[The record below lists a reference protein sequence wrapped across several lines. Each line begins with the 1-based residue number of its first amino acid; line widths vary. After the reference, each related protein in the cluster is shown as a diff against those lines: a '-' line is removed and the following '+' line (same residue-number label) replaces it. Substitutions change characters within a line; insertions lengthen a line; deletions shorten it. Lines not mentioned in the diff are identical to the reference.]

1 MDTNLLA
8 VVGLIFVALIFDY
21 INGFH
26 DAANSIA
33 TVVSTRVLS
42 PGKAVI
48 WAAFFNFVAAFAFGT
63 AVAKTVG
70 AGLVDINIVTFT
82 VIFAALVGAIVWDL
96 ITWYV
101 GLPTSSSHA
110 LIGGYAGAAVM
121 KAGFIAIIPG
131 GWTKTLI
138 FIVLAPLIGMVLGFI
153 IMVLIQWVFQGTS
166 PGKVDHWFRRL
177 QLCSAAAYSLGHGG
191 NDAQKTMGIIA
202 GALVA
207 GGYLNLV
214 DGKLP
219 IPFWVIMAAHAA
231 IALGT
236 LSGGWRI
243 IHTMGSK
250 ITKLQPVGGFAAETA
265 GAISLFAATHLG
277 VPVSTTH
284 TITGAIIGVGCHPAA
299 LGGPLGRRRAHRL
312 GLGPHHPRV
321 GVRGGGRVPTSWRR
335 RSLRRHTAA
344 ASRSAAILTTEAR
357 RHAACF
363 VCCHAVFAAGEA
375 EASPYARPRHQER
388 LRVSVPLW

>member
-1 MDTNLLA
+1 MDANLLS
-8 VVGLIFVALIFDY
+8 VVGLIGVALIFDY

-48 WAAFFNFVAAFAFGT
+48 WAAFFNFVAAFTFGT

-70 AGLVDINIVTFT
+70 SGLVDLHVVTFS
-82 VIFAALVGAIVWDL
+82 VIFAGLMGAIAWDL
-96 ITWYV
+96 ITWYY

-110 LIGGYAGAAVM
+110 LIGGYAGAAVA
-121 KAGFIAIIPG
+121 KAGLAAIIPG

-138 FIVLAPLIGMVLGFI
+138 FIVLAPMIGLVLGFA
-153 IMVLIQWVFQGTS
+153 IMVALLWIFS
-166 PGKVDHWFRRL
+166 PFAPSRVDRWFRRL
-177 QLCSAAAYSLGHGG
+177 QLLSAAAYSLGHGG

-202 GALVA
+202 GVLFA
-207 GGYLNLV
+207 GGYISTFRIDL
-214 DGKLP
+214 
-219 IPFWVIMAAHAA
+219 WVVLMANAA

-250 ITKLQPVGGFAAETA
+250 ITKLEPVGGFAAETA
-265 GAISLFAATHLG
+265 GAISLFTATHLG

-284 TITGAIIGVGCHPAA
+284 TITGAIIGVGSIRRLSAVRWGVAGRIVWAWILTIPAA
-299 LGGPLGRRRAHRL
+299 GAI
-312 GLGPHHPRV
+312 
-321 GVRGGGRVPTSWRR
+321 
-335 RSLRRHTAA
+335 
-344 ASRSAAILTTEAR
+344 AAITYLITAR
-357 RHAACF
+357 TI
-363 VCCHAVFAAGEA
+363 
-375 EASPYARPRHQER
+375 AR
-388 LRVSVPLW
+388 

>member
-1 MDTNLLA
+1 MDSNLLA
-8 VVGLIFVALIFDY
+8 VVGLIVVALIFDY

-42 PGKAVI
+42 PGQAVV
-48 WAAFFNFVAAFAFGT
+48 WAATFNFIAAFTFGT

-70 AGLVDINIVTFT
+70 SGLVDISIVTFA
-82 VIFAALVGAIVWDL
+82 VIFAGLIGAIVWDL
-96 ITWYV
+96 ITWYF

-110 LIGGYAGAAVM
+110 LIGGYAGAAVT
-121 KAGFIAIIPG
+121 KAGFTAIIAS

-138 FIVLAPLIGMVLGFI
+138 FIVLAPLMGMVLGFF
-153 IMVLIQWVFQGTS
+153 IMMLTMWLFHGFA
-166 PGKVDHWFRRL
+166 PGRVDRWFRRL
-177 QLCSAAAYSLGHGG
+177 QLVSAAAYSLGHGG

-202 GALVA
+202 GVLVA
-207 GGYLNLV
+207 GGYLQLV

-265 GAISLFAATHLG
+265 GAISLFTATHLG
-277 VPVSTTH
+277 IPVSTTH
-284 TITGAIIGVGCHPAA
+284 TITGAIIGVGSIKRLSAVRWGVAGRIVWAWILTIPA
-299 LGGPLGRRRAHRL
+299 
-312 GLGPHHPRV
+312 
-321 GVRGGGRVPTSWRR
+321 
-335 RSLRRHTAA
+335 
-344 ASRSAAILTTEAR
+344 SAAIAAVVYWIVATTIA
-357 RHAACF
+357 
-363 VCCHAVFAAGEA
+363 
-375 EASPYARPRHQER
+375 P
-388 LRVSVPLW
+388 

>member
-8 VVGLIFVALIFDY
+8 VATLVVVALVFDY

-33 TVVSTRVLS
+33 TVVSTRVLT

-48 WAAFFNFVAAFAFGT
+48 WAAFFNFVAAFTFGT

-70 AGLVDINIVTFT
+70 AGLVDINVVTFA
-82 VIFAALVGAIVWDL
+82 VIFAGLIGAIVWDL
-96 ITWYV
+96 ITWYY

-121 KAGFIAIIPG
+121 KAGWGAIIAS
-131 GWTKTLI
+131 GWTKTLV
-138 FIVLAPLIGMVLGFI
+138 FIVLAPLIGLVLGFGL
-153 IMVLIQWVFQGTS
+153 MVAILWTFSRTS
-166 PGKVDHWFRRL
+166 PGRVDHWFRRL
-177 QLCSAAAYSLGHGG
+177 QLVSAAAYSLGHGG

-207 GGYLNLV
+207 GGYLDLI
-214 DGKLP
+214 DGHLP
-219 IPFWVIMAAHAA
+219 IPLWVILAAHAA

-243 IHTMGSK
+243 IHTMGSR

-265 GAISLFAATHLG
+265 GAISLFTATHLG

-284 TITGAIIGVGCHPAA
+284 TITGAIIGVGSIKRLSAVRWGVAGRIVWAWILTIPAA
-299 LGGPLGRRRAHRL
+299 
-312 GLGPHHPRV
+312 
-321 GVRGGGRVPTSWRR
+321 
-335 RSLRRHTAA
+335 
-344 ASRSAAILTTEAR
+344 AAI
-357 RHAACF
+357 AAITYW
-363 VCCHAVFAAGEA
+363 VVAHTVA
-375 EASPYARPRHQER
+375 P
-388 LRVSVPLW
+388 

>member
-1 MDTNLLA
+1 MDANLIA
-8 VVGLIFVALIFDY
+8 VIGLIFVALAFDY

-48 WAAFFNFVAAFAFGT
+48 WAAVFNFIAAFTFGT

-70 AGLVDINIVTFT
+70 SGLIDIHIVTFA
-82 VIFAALVGAIVWDL
+82 VIFAALIGAITWDL

-110 LIGGYAGAAVM
+110 LIGGYAGAAIA
-121 KAGFIAIIPG
+121 KAGWSAIIVS

-138 FIVLAPLIGMVLGFI
+138 FIVLAPLIGLVLGFL
-153 IMVLIQWVFQGTS
+153 IMLAILWIFKDVS
-166 PGKVDHWFRRL
+166 PARVDRWFRRL
-177 QLCSAAAYSLGHGG
+177 QLLSAAAYSLGHGG

-202 GALVA
+202 GVLVA
-207 GGYLNLV
+207 GGYLNMV
-214 DGKLP
+214 NGQLP

-231 IALGT
+231 ISLGT

-265 GAISLFAATHLG
+265 GAVSLFTATHLG
-277 VPVSTTH
+277 IPVSTTH
-284 TITGAIIGVGCHPAA
+284 TITGAIIGVGSIRRLSAVRWGIAGRIVWAWLLTIPAA
-299 LGGPLGRRRAHRL
+299 A
-312 GLGPHHPRV
+312 
-321 GVRGGGRVPTSWRR
+321 GV
-335 RSLRRHTAA
+335 AA
-344 ASRSAAILTTEAR
+344 VVYWSVAATIA
-357 RHAACF
+357 
-363 VCCHAVFAAGEA
+363 
-375 EASPYARPRHQER
+375 P
-388 LRVSVPLW
+388 

>member
-1 MDTNLLA
+1 MDANLLA
-8 VVGLIFVALIFDY
+8 VVTLIAVALTFDY

-33 TVVSTRVLS
+33 TVVSTRVLT

-48 WAAFFNFVAAFAFGT
+48 WAAFFNFVAAFTFGT

-70 AGLVDINIVTFT
+70 SGLVDLSIVTFA
-82 VIFAALVGAIVWDL
+82 VIFAALVGAILWDL
-96 ITWYV
+96 ITWYY

-110 LIGGYAGAAVM
+110 LIGGYAGAAIA
-121 KAGFIAIIPG
+121 KAGWGSIILS

-138 FIVLAPLIGMVLGFI
+138 FIVLAPLIGMTLGFLL
-153 IMVLIQWVFQGTS
+153 MVAILWAFSGTS

-177 QLCSAAAYSLGHGG
+177 QLMSAAAYSLGHGG

-202 GALVA
+202 GILFA
-207 GGYLNLV
+207 GGYIAEFRIDL
-214 DGKLP
+214 
-219 IPFWVIMAAHAA
+219 WVVLSAHAA

-265 GAISLFAATHLG
+265 GAISLFTATHLG

-284 TITGAIIGVGCHPAA
+284 TITGAIIGVGSIKRLSAVRWGIAGRIVWAWILTIPAA
-299 LGGPLGRRRAHRL
+299 GFI
-312 GLGPHHPRV
+312 
-321 GVRGGGRVPTSWRR
+321 
-335 RSLRRHTAA
+335 AA
-344 ASRSAAILTTEAR
+344 ATYLLVAR
-357 RHAACF
+357 TIA
-363 VCCHAVFAAGEA
+363 
-375 EASPYARPRHQER
+375 P
-388 LRVSVPLW
+388 

>member
-1 MDTNLLA
+1 MDANLFA
-8 VVGLIFVALIFDY
+8 VVSLIVVALIFDY

-42 PGKAVI
+42 PGKAVM
-48 WAAFFNFVAAFAFGT
+48 WAAFFNFIAAFTFGT

-70 AGLVDINIVTFT
+70 AGLVDINIVTFA
-82 VIFAALVGAIVWDL
+82 VIFAGLIGAIVWDL
-96 ITWYV
+96 ITWYY

-110 LIGGYAGAAVM
+110 LIGGYAGAAVA
-121 KAGFIAIIPG
+121 KAGFAAIIVS

-138 FIVLAPLIGMVLGFI
+138 FIVLAPLIGLTLGFL
-153 IMVLIQWVFQGTS
+153 IMLANLWIFKGFS
-166 PGKVDHWFRRL
+166 PGRVDHWFRRL
-177 QLCSAAAYSLGHGG
+177 QLVSAAAYSLGHGG

-202 GALVA
+202 GVLVA
-207 GGYLNLV
+207 GGYLSLV
-214 DGKLP
+214 DGKLS

-265 GAISLFAATHLG
+265 GAISLFTATHLG
-277 VPVSTTH
+277 IPVSTTH
-284 TITGAIIGVGCHPAA
+284 TITWAIIGVGSIRRLSAVRWGIAGRIVWAWVLTIPAA
-299 LGGPLGRRRAHRL
+299 AGISAGVYWVVAHTIA
-312 GLGPHHPRV
+312 P
-321 GVRGGGRVPTSWRR
+321 
-335 RSLRRHTAA
+335 
-344 ASRSAAILTTEAR
+344 
-357 RHAACF
+357 
-363 VCCHAVFAAGEA
+363 
-375 EASPYARPRHQER
+375 
-388 LRVSVPLW
+388 